1 MTTNP
6 LRMYVVQLHP
16 KRFGEPVPPARV
28 PADTAQLL
36 SVSALRLWLD
46 GEVIADFPR
55 IQGYHTENIRSE
67 PPGG

>member
-1 MTTNP
+1 MPPKP
-6 LRMYVVQLHP
+6 LHMYVVRLHP
-16 KRFGEPVPPARV
+16 TISGEPVPPARV
-28 PADTAQLL
+28 PAHTAQLL

-55 IQGYHTENIRSE
+55 IQGYHTENIPSE